1 MARRPCLARHV
12 GCWPDMGLNRWRW
25 IVPDGLWEIARPLL
39 PPPILRVQGGVTQNV
54 ADEDVFAA
62 IVYVLTS
69 GCPWRRL
76 PSCFGMSKSTAHRRF
91 RIWSRTG
98 AWDQIHQTV
107 LDSTDVRHLADLT
120 RTLLDAARAR
130 ADERTN
136 SLAPA
141 PRGRAHP
148 TPNCPSCPLR
158 LSCPSS
164 PAMASTSGSGP
175 GSPCSGAPANC

>member
-1 MARRPCLARHV
+1 
-12 GCWPDMGLNRWRW
+12 MGLNRWRW
-25 IVPDGLWEIARPLL
+25 IVPDGLWEIAGPLL

-76 PSCFGMSKSTAHRRF
+76 PSCFGVSKSTAHRRF
-91 RIWSRTG
+91 RIWSRTR

-107 LDSTDVRHLADLT
+107 LDSTDVGHLADLT

-130 ADERTN
+130 ADERT
-136 SLAPA
+136 S
-141 PRGRAHP
+141 GRADEF
-148 TPNCPSCPLR
+148 
-158 LSCPSS
+158 
-164 PAMASTSGSGP
+164 SGP
-175 GSPCSGAPANC
+175 CPPGQSAPDTELLMVSSATGLSIIPGDSTTLGADVSQ